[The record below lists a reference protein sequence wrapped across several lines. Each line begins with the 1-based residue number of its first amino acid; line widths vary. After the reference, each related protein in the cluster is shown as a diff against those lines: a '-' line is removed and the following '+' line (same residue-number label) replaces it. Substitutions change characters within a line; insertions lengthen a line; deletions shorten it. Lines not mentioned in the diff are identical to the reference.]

1 MEEDPGSPEIVQEL
15 LDVIIII
22 CILNLYANIHPNT

>member
-15 LDVIIII
+15 LDVS
-22 CILNLYANIHPNT
+22 LVHASYELSGHFRMA